1 MSRKICIFANG
12 KELPHLVSEGIQTTN
27 PTNDKPMK
35 LPIGIQDFEKIRTGG
50 YLYIDKTEHVYRLA
64 SEGSYYFLSRP
75 RRFGKSLLLSTI
87 KALFLGKRELFK
99 GLAIDQKEDW
109 DWAVHPVLHLDL
121 NTNKYDKAEVL
132 EQKLDESLNEWEALY
147 DCARSDLPLGMR
159 FEKVIKAAYEKTGQ
173 RVVILVDEYDKP
185 LLQAIGNRELQDEYR
200 GTLKGFYGAL
210 KSMDGCIK
218 FAMLTGVTKFGKV
231 SVFSDLNNLEDISL
245 DYAYHDVCGITEQEL
260 LSYFP
265 TQIDALAERG
275 KLTREECIE
284 KLRKM
289 YDGYHFC
296 EDAPGMYNPF
306 SVLSTFKKQSFGSYW
321 FETGTPTYLVE
332 LLRRHYYDLEEMAT
346 SEVTSDVIN
355 SIDAES
361 TNPIPVIYQSGYLTI
376 KGYDREFQMYRLGFP
391 NQEVEEGFIKYL
403 APFYLDNR
411 EERSVFDIRSFTSDV
426 REGKPE
432 QFLSRMKS
440 LFASAPYDSV
450 KGDKENHFQNMMW
463 VVFKMMGFYSQTEYH
478 TSDGR
483 IDLLVETPQYRY
495 IMEFKLDG
503 TAEEAL
509 QQIKDKNYQLQF
521 FGDALAHSGGQG
533 ESKTFIIGV
542 NFSKETRT
550 IDRWVIE

>member
-1 MSRKICIFANG
+1 
-12 KELPHLVSEGIQTTN
+12 
-27 PTNDKPMK
+27 MK

-121 NTNKYDKAEVL
+121 NTEKYDKPEVL
-132 EQKLDESLNEWEALY
+132 HDRINLFLEENEQIYGKREAERSL
-147 DCARSDLPLGMR
+147 GTR
-159 FEKVIKAAYEKTGQ
+159 FEGIIKRAYEKTGQ

-231 SVFSDLNNLEDISL
+231 SVFSDLNNLMDISML
-245 DYAYHDVCGITEQEL
+245 NKYHNICGITEEEL
-260 LSYFP
+260 LRTFDDN
-265 TQIDALAERG
+265 INELAENNG
-275 KLTREECIE
+275 MEREECID
-284 KLRKM
+284 KLRRM
-289 YDGYHFC
+289 YDGYHFNHLSK
-296 EDAPGMYNPF
+296 EGIYNPF
-306 SVLSTFKKQSFGSYW
+306 SVLNTFNSLEFGSYW

-376 KGYDREFQMYRLGFP
+376 KGYKERFKKYILGFP
-391 NQEVEEGFIKYL
+391 NEEVAEGFIKYL

-411 EERSVFDIRSFTSDV
+411 EKRSVFDIEKFFDDV
-426 REGKPE
+426 EAGKPE
-432 QFLSRMKS
+432 QFLSRLKS

-521 FGDALAHSGGQG
+521 FGDALATKKDQG
-533 ESKTFIIGV
+533 KTYIIGV

>member
-1 MSRKICIFANG
+1 
-12 KELPHLVSEGIQTTN
+12 
-27 PTNDKPMK
+27 MK

-87 KALFLGKRELFK
+87 KSLFLGKRELFK

-109 DWAVHPVLHLDL
+109 DWAVHTVLHLDL
-121 NTNKYDKAEVL
+121 NTEKYDKPEVL
-132 EQKLDESLNEWEALY
+132 HDRINLFLEENEQIYGKREAERSL
-147 DCARSDLPLGMR
+147 GTR
-159 FEKVIKAAYEKTGQ
+159 FEGIIKRAYEKTGQ

-210 KSMDGCIK
+210 KSMDGCIR

-231 SVFSDLNNLEDISL
+231 SVFSDLNNLRDISL
-245 DYAYHDVCGITEQEL
+245 DYDFHSICGITEQEL

-265 TQIDALAERG
+265 TQIDALAERS

-289 YDGYHFC
+289 YDGYHFD
-296 EDAPGMYNPF
+296 EDSPGMYNPF
-306 SVLSTFKKQSFGSYW
+306 SVLNTFQTRKFGSYW

-346 SEVTSDVIN
+346 SEVTADVLN

-376 KGYDREFQMYRLGFP
+376 KGYKSEFKKYILGFP
-391 NQEVEEGFIKYL
+391 NEEVAEGFIKYL

-411 EERSVFDIRSFTSDV
+411 EKRSVFDIEKFTSDV
-426 REGKPE
+426 REGNAE
-432 QFLSRMKS
+432 QFLSRLKS

-521 FGDALAHSGGQG
+521 FGDALATKKDQG
-533 ESKTFIIGV
+533 KTYIIGV

>member
-1 MSRKICIFANG
+1 
-12 KELPHLVSEGIQTTN
+12 
-27 PTNDKPMK
+27 MK
-35 LPIGIQDFEKIRTGG
+35 LPIGIQNFESLRKDG
-50 YLYIDKTEHVYRLA
+50 YLYIDKTEQVYRLV
-64 SEGSYYFLSRP
+64 SEGRYYFLSRP
-75 RRFGKSLLLSTI
+75 RRFGKSLLISTI
-87 KALFLGKRELFK
+87 KALFQGKRELFK

-132 EQKLDESLNEWEALY
+132 EQKLEKSIIDWETAY
-147 DCARSDLPLGMR
+147 DCSLPGYPLGMR
-159 FEKVIKAAYEKTGQ
+159 FENVIKSACEKTGQ

-185 LLQAIGNRELQDEYR
+185 MLQAIGNKDLQDEYR

-231 SVFSDLNNLEDISL
+231 SVFSDLNNLRDISL
-245 DYAYHDVCGITEQEL
+245 DYDFHSICGITEQEL

-265 TQIDALAERG
+265 TQIDALAERS

-284 KLRKM
+284 KLRRM
-289 YDGYHFC
+289 YDGYHFD
-296 EDAPGMYNPF
+296 EDSPGMYNPF
-306 SVLSTFKKQSFGSYW
+306 SVLNTFQTRKFGSYW

-332 LLRRHYYDLEEMAT
+332 LLRRHYYDLEDMAT
-346 SEVTSDVIN
+346 SEVTSDVLN

-376 KGYDREFQMYRLGFP
+376 KGYDKEFQMYRLGFP

-432 QFLSRMKS
+432 QFLSRLKS

-463 VVFKMMGFYSQTEYH
+463 VVFKMMGFYSHTEYH

-521 FGDALAHSGGQG
+521 FGDSLAASNGWGGA
-533 ESKTFIIGV
+533 KTYIIGV

-550 IDRWVIE
+550 IDKWIIE

>member
-1 MSRKICIFANG
+1 
-12 KELPHLVSEGIQTTN
+12 
-27 PTNDKPMK
+27 MK

-50 YLYIDKTEHVYRLA
+50 YLYIDKTEQVYRLV

-75 RRFGKSLLLSTI
+75 RRFGKSLLISTL

-99 GLAIDQKEDW
+99 GLAIDKKQDW

-121 NTNKYDKAEVL
+121 NTNKYDKPEVL
-132 EQKLDESLNEWEALY
+132 EKKLEESLSEWEKLY
-147 DCARSDLPLGMR
+147 ECVRPDLPLGMR
-159 FEKVIKAAYEKTGQ
+159 FENVIKAAYEKTGQ

-185 LLQAIGNRELQDEYR
+185 MLQAIGNKELQDEYR

-245 DYAYHDVCGITEQEL
+245 LRQYYDICGISDEEL
-260 LSYFP
+260 LSYFDAE
-265 TQIDALAERG
+265 IDHLADENNM
-275 KLTREECIE
+275 TREECIA
-284 KLRKM
+284 KLRRM
-289 YDGYHFC
+289 YDGYHFHQK
-296 EDAPGMYNPF
+296 AKGMYNPF
-306 SVLSTFKKQSFGSYW
+306 SVLNTFKNREFGSYW

-332 LLRRHYYDLEEMAT
+332 LLRRHHYNLEEMAT
-346 SEVTSDVIN
+346 SEVTADVLN

-376 KGYDREFQMYRLGFP
+376 KGYDTEFQMYHLGFP

-426 REGKPE
+426 REGKAE
-432 QFLSRMKS
+432 QFLGRLKS

-450 KGDKENHFQNMMW
+450 KGDRENHFQNLMW
-463 VVFKMMGFYSQTEYH
+463 VVFKMMGFYSHTEYH
-478 TSDGR
+478 TSNGR
-483 IDLLVETPQYRY
+483 IDLLLDTPQYRY

-509 QQIKDKNYQLQF
+509 QQIKDKDYPLQF
-521 FGDALAHSGGQG
+521 QQDDRQ
-533 ESKTFIIGV
+533 TFIIGV

-550 IDRWVIE
+550 IDKWVME

>member
-1 MSRKICIFANG
+1 MFHG
-12 KELPHLVSEGIQTTN
+12 KSVTLQI
-27 PTNDKPMK
+27 DKEQSHPNNQNMK
-35 LPIGIQDFEKIRTGG
+35 LPIGIQDFESLRIDG
-50 YLYIDKTEHVYRLA
+50 YEYIDKTEHIYRLV
-64 SEGSYYFLSRP
+64 SEGRYYFLSRP

-87 KALFLGKRELFK
+87 KSLFLGKRELFK

-121 NTNKYDKAEVL
+121 NTEKYDSKEKL
-132 EQKLDESLNEWEALY
+132 EGKLNSFLSENEKLYGREEWENTF
-147 DCARSDLPLGMR
+147 GIR
-159 FEKVIKAAYEKTGQ
+159 FEGIIKRAYEKTGQ

-185 LLQAIGNRELQDEYR
+185 MLQAIGNKELQDEYR

-231 SVFSDLNNLEDISL
+231 SVFSDLNNLRDISL
-245 DYAYHDVCGITEQEL
+245 DYDFHSICGITEQEL

-265 TQIDALAERG
+265 TQIDALAERS

-284 KLRKM
+284 KLRRM
-289 YDGYHFC
+289 YDGYHFD
-296 EDAPGMYNPF
+296 EDSPGMYNPF
-306 SVLSTFKKQSFGSYW
+306 SVLNTFQTRKFGSYW

-346 SEVTSDVIN
+346 SEVTADVLN

-376 KGYDREFQMYRLGFP
+376 KGYDKEFQMYRLGFP

-432 QFLSRMKS
+432 QFLSRLKS

-463 VVFKMMGFYSQTEYH
+463 VVFKMMGFYSQTEYR

-521 FGDALAHSGGQG
+521 FGDSLTTSNGWEGA
-533 ESKTFIIGV
+533 KTYIVGV

-550 IDRWVIE
+550 IDRWLVE